1 MTAESPREKPRSAT
15 GIEAGHGCA
24 ADRRAYGGLGAVS
37 GPPENQSGHVG
48 APHVPIRRTAMHRAH
63 LALGARFM
71 EEAAWAI
78 ADVYTSPETET
89 RAARAGLGLADVSA
103 TTKLGVRGDD
113 VTAVVEKVTGQE
125 APAAGRALRARV
137 DGAEALVS
145 RLAPDEVL
153 VLTGARHHEV
163 VADLLIRTSGA
174 TRCAH
179 VTDLTSTFAAIDVL
193 GPHTLALLEK
203 LVPLDLGHAAVPAL
217 GVVQGELAR
226 VRAILLR
233 LDHAGLAAFRV
244 LVPRECGAFVWEALC
259 EAGHDLGLTP
269 VGAAGHARLM
279 EGR

>member
-1 MTAESPREKPRSAT
+1 MTA
-15 GIEAGHGCA
+15 
-24 ADRRAYGGLGAVS
+24 GAL
-37 GPPENQSGHVG
+37 
-48 APHVPIRRTAMHRAH
+48 IRRTAMYRSHV
-63 LALGARFM
+63 ALGARFR

-78 ADVYTSPETET
+78 ADAYTSPEGEV
-89 RAARAGLGLADVSA
+89 RAALAGVGLADVSA
-103 TTKLGVRGDD
+103 ATKLGVRGED

-125 APAAGRALRARV
+125 APPAGRALRARV

-153 VLTGARHHEV
+153 VLTAARHHEM
-163 VADLLIRTSGA
+163 AAELLTRTSGA

-193 GPHTLALLEK
+193 GPRTLALLEK
-203 LVPLDLGHAAVPAL
+203 LVPLDLGHAAVPPL

-226 VRAILLR
+226 VQAILLR
-233 LDHAGLAAFRV
+233 LDHAEFPAFRA

-269 VGAAGHARLM
+269 VGAAGHALLM

>member
-1 MTAESPREKPRSAT
+1 MTARPLVRRSAM
-15 GIEAGHGCA
+15 
-24 ADRRAYGGLGAVS
+24 Y
-37 GPPENQSGHVG
+37 
-48 APHVPIRRTAMHRAH
+48 RAH
-63 LALGARFM
+63 VALGARFR

-78 ADVYTSPETET
+78 ADVYTSPEAEA
-89 RAARAGLGLADVSA
+89 RAALAGVGLADVSA
-103 TTKLGVRGDD
+103 ATKVGVRGAD

-153 VLTGARHHEV
+153 VLAAARHQEV
-163 VADLLIRTSGA
+163 VADLLTRASEA
-174 TRCAH
+174 ARCAH
-179 VTDLTSTFAAIDVL
+179 VTDLTSTFAAVDVL
-193 GPHTLALLEK
+193 GPHTVALLEK
-203 LVPLDLGHAAVPAL
+203 LVALDLSPAALPAL

-233 LDHAGLAAFRV
+233 LDHAGLPAFRA
-244 LVPRECGAFVWEALC
+244 LVPRECGAFVWEALR

-269 VGAAGHARLM
+269 VGAAGHALLM